1 MKILNWKFKV
11 ATNDN
16 TYYATSL
23 KAINCFCRK
32 NDFVLTEFYTYLPL
46 TCEKKQMVK
55 CGWGVYGITETNYA
69 YLKQSNIIL

>member
-1 MKILNWKFKV
+1 MKNLNWKFKV

-32 NDFVLTEFYTYLPL
+32 NDFVLTEYYTYLPF
-46 TCEKKQMVK
+46 TCEKRLMVR
-55 CGWGVYGITETNYA
+55 CGWGVYCIPDN
-69 YLKQSNIIL
+69 N